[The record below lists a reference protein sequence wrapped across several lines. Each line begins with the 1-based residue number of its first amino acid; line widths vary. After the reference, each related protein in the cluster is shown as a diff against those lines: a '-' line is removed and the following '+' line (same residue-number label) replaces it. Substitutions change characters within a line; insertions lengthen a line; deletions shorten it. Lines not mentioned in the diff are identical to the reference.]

1 MNSEKRNPRFFFFIV
16 CIIGLILVVA
26 ELAFQLFNASM
37 CTTEGC
43 QLAIRQTRYGSISI
57 LLPGI
62 AIFLVLALLMKK
74 DTSQYKVYRD
84 KAVSMLLIAALS
96 AEGFLVGYQVFRLQA
111 FCAFCIVVF
120 GIFIVL
126 ALLWFLEGNREVV
139 SGFAGFFAVFIFLYL
154 IMPVPHAHLGAKN
167 IGNSALTL
175 FYDASCKSCEN
186 IDELCK
192 ECDIQVNKIEAS
204 ENVEFLNFMDI
215 KQLPVLVVNRNEE
228 KKIIIG
234 EGRIREY
241 LLNSLGDEEANPER

>member
-1 MNSEKRNPRFFFFIV
+1 MRGGKQNLRFYFFTV

-26 ELAFQLFNASM
+26 ELVFQFFNASI

-43 QLAIRQTRYGSISI
+43 QLAIKQTRYGSISI

-62 AIFLVLALLMKK
+62 AIFLVLALLTKN
-74 DTSQYKVYRD
+74 DTSRFKEFFD

-111 FCAFCIVVF
+111 ACAFCIVVF
-120 GIFIVL
+120 AIFIAL
-126 ALLWFLEGNREVV
+126 ALLWLLEGHREVI

-154 IMPVPHAHLGAKN
+154 IMPVPQINLGTKN
-167 IGNSALTL
+167 IGDSMLTL

-215 KQLPVLVVNRNEE
+215 KQLPVLVVNRDQE

-234 EGRIREY
+234 ESRIREY
-241 LLNSLGDEEANPER
+241 LLNSLGDEEATPVR

>member
-1 MNSEKRNPRFFFFIV
+1 MNNGKRNVRFFFFIV
-16 CIIGLILVVA
+16 CLTGLILVAAEVA
-26 ELAFQLFNASM
+26 LQLFNASI

-43 QLAIRQTRYGSISI
+43 QLAIRQTRYGSMSI

-96 AEGFLVGYQVFRLQA
+96 AEGFLVGYQAFRLQA
-111 FCAFCIVVF
+111 VCAFCIVVF
-120 GIFIVL
+120 VIFIIL
-126 ALLWFLEGNREVV
+126 TLLWFLEGHREVV

-154 IMPVPHAHLGAKN
+154 IMPVPQAHLSTKN
-167 IGNSALTL
+167 IGKSMLTL
-175 FYDASCKSCEN
+175 FYDATCKSCEN
-186 IDELCK
+186 IDALCK

-204 ENVEFLNFMDI
+204 ENAEFLNFMDI
-215 KQLPVLVVNRNEE
+215 TQLPVLVVNRGEE

-234 EGRIREY
+234 ESRIKEY
-241 LLNSLGDEEANPER
+241 LMNGLEDEEANPDR